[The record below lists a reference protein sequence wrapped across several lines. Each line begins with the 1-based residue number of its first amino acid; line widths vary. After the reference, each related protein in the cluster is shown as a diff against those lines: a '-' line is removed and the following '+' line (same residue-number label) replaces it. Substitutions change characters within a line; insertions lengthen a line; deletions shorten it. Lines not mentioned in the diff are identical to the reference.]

1 MTYAPAERPFYD
13 ADSHIMELPN
23 FLKDYADPSI
33 RDEVPEVSY
42 SASLVT
48 DAEVDIIM
56 EQVLRNNWFSPP
68 TVSPCPFIQAKRN
81 RSN

>member
-1 MTYAPAERPFYD
+1 MAYAPTERPFYD

-23 FLKDYADPSI
+23 FLKAYADPGI

-48 DAEVDIIM
+48 DAGSRHHHGPGRQTQRRTCRCAD
-56 EQVLRNNWFSPP
+56 R
-68 TVSPCPFIQAKRN
+68 AR
-81 RSN
+81 R